1 MVYEASA
8 QRTGGGG
15 GRPDGPHVP
24 EATVV
29 KEQLRAD
36 DTSSE

>member
-1 MVYEASA
+1 MKPQHRGLA
-8 QRTGGGG
+8 GGAGG
-15 GRPDGPHVP
+15 HDSPHVP
-24 EATVV
+24 EATMV